1 MIFTC
6 KFDSALKKTVLT
18 FCLNEFQIDIP
29 ADADNVVRFDVEVD
43 DAIVVHEHNSG
54 DNLVHRIGDFTE
66 SRDKNLELS
75 PSVDFKRHD

>member
-1 MIFTC
+1 M
-6 KFDSALKKTVLT
+6 VLT

-54 DNLVHRIGDFTE
+54 DNLFHRIGDFTE
-66 SRDKNLELS
+66 FQDKNLKLS

>member
-18 FCLNEFQIDIP
+18 SCLNEYQIDVP

-43 DAIVVHEHNSG
+43 DAIVVHEHNSR
-54 DNLVHRIGDFTE
+54 DNLVHDFMISQNSET
-66 SRDKNLELS
+66 KIWNFQLS
-75 PSVDFKRHD
+75 PSVET